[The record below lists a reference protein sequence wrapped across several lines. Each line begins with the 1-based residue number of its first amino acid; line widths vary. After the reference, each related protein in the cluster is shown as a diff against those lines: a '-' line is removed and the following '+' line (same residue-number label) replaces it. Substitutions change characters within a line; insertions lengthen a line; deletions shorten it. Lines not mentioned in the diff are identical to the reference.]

1 MAAGLS
7 VGWYVDRGVAVVELA
22 GEMDYSNSAQASS
35 ALTDV
40 LASGHRELVVDLT
53 GLEFMDS
60 SGLGALIAGWKGAR
74 ARGGSLCLVCV
85 RELVLR
91 VLRVT
96 GLTGVFE
103 IHGSREECLSGLA
116 QHRSAAGA

>member
-1 MAAGLS
+1 MAAGLN
-7 VGWYVDRGVAVVELA
+7 VRWYVDRGIALVELA
-22 GEMDYSNSAQASS
+22 GEMDYSNSAELSS
-35 ALTDV
+35 VLTTV

-53 GLEFMDS
+53 GLEFLDS

-96 GLTGVFE
+96 GLTGVFD
-103 IHGSREECLSGLA
+103 IHGSREECLSSLA
-116 QHRSAAGA
+116 RHRPAAG